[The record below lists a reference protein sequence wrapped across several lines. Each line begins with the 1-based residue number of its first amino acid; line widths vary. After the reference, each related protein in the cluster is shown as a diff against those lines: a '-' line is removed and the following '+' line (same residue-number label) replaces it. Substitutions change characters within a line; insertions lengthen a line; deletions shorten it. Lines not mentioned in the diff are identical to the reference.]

1 MKFTTAMTLG
11 MAPLAMGKAVNNVYP
26 RDGHLQ
32 AAGANSVKAS
42 EAQIA
47 ELARLIGLNKGSGT
61 TINFLWVNVGG
72 GAATTV
78 LGAASTVTVTQTV
91 AGDAAA
97 TAPPAVVTGEAGTT
111 TLAAPATGTTVV
123 AGGATHSVTVGGP
136 QGLAFSP
143 PQLSAAVGDTVIF
156 TFLSQN
162 HTATQSA
169 FESPCVALDGGM
181 DSGYQ
186 ANPNNTVNPPPQ
198 VAMQVMV
205 DTPLCKPLSPLL
217 FLPSPTQLTI
227 FYSPGFYCRQGNHCG
242 RGMVFSIN
250 PTAEKTHAQFQA
262 LAIQQNGNGAGS
274 AITGNAPAA
283 DPNASASAGAGGAA
297 ASASPSAA
305 SSLAPLPGAATTT
318 DAAAGA
324 AQTGVAQG
332 TGTIAADGSC
342 VCAVQCSFGGFP
354 NQAVQGRDS
363 FGGFGGKFP
372 LLSFTSDGLAVED

>member
-1 MKFTTAMTLG
+1 MKFSTAMSLG
-11 MAPLAMGKAVNNVYP
+11 MSPLALGKAVNNIYP

-32 AAGANSVKAS
+32 VGGVSKIEAS
-42 EAQIA
+42 EAQLA

-61 TINFLWVNVGG
+61 SINFLWVNIGG

-91 AGDAAA
+91 AHGGAA
-97 TAPPAVVTGEAGTT
+97 TAPPAVVTGDAGTT
-111 TLAAPATGTTVV
+111 TLAAPAPGTTVV

-156 TFLSQN
+156 TVLSQN

-169 FESPCVALDGGM
+169 FDTPCVALDGGM

-205 DTPLCKPLSPLL
+205 DTPLW
-217 FLPSPTQLTI
+217 
-227 FYSPGFYCRQGNHCG
+227 FYCRQGNHCG

-274 AITGNAPAA
+274 AITGNPPAA
-283 DPNASASAGAGGAA
+283 DPNASASAGASASS
-297 ASASPSAA
+297 ASASGT
-305 SSLAPLPGAATTT
+305 LAPLPGVATTAT

-324 AQTGVAQG
+324 ANTGVATG

-363 FGGFGGKFP
+363 FGGWGG
-372 LLSFTSDGLAVED
+372 AVPMAMVQAPPAARKRYAA